1 MNVEPTARARK
12 AIRDAFGEA
21 LVEVAEADER
31 IVALTAD
38 LAESVRV
45 HHFGARFPDRFFQM
59 GVAEQDMIGTAAGLA
74 LVGFVPFATTF
85 AVFATSRANEQVRL
99 AVAYNRA
106 NVKIA
111 VSHGGLSAGEDGAT
125 HQALED
131 ISAMRVLPGMTV
143 VAPADACEAMKATRA
158 AAAHLGPVYLRLGRT
173 ATPIV
178 TSPDTPFELGKGYVM
193 RWGDDLT
200 VAATGTMVPVA
211 LDAADLLSRS
221 GITARVVNL
230 HTIKPLDLALVASA
244 ARETGGIV
252 TVEEH
257 SILGGLGS
265 AVCEAVAG
273 LRPVPVERVGVQDT
287 FGESGTPDALWQK
300 YGLTPA
306 AIAEAARRVLA
317 RKEARA

>member
-1 MNVEPTARARK
+1 MSVEMAARERK
-12 AIRDAFGEA
+12 AMRDAFGEA
-21 LVEVAEADER
+21 LVELAQVDER

-45 HHFGARFPDRFFQM
+45 HHFAARFPERFFQM

-74 LVGFVPFATTF
+74 LAGFVPFATTF

-111 VSHGGLSAGEDGAT
+111 VSHGGLSVGEDGAT

-131 ISAMRVLPGMTV
+131 ISAMRELPGMTV
-143 VAPADACEAMKATRA
+143 VAPADACEAAKATRA
-158 AAAHLGPVYLRLGRT
+158 AAVHLGPVYLRLGRT

-178 TSPDTPFELGKGYVM
+178 TDPDTPFELGKGYVM
-193 RWGDDLT
+193 RRGDDLT

-211 LDAADLLSRS
+211 LDAADLLSRA
-221 GITARVVNL
+221 GIGARVVNL
-230 HTIKPLDLALVASA
+230 HTIKPLDLALVEQA
-244 ARETGGIV
+244 ARETGAIV

-306 AIAEAARRVLA
+306 AIVDAAHRVLA
-317 RKEARA
+317 RRGARA